1 MKNHRN
7 IDVWLERA
15 CHLTVVGLS
24 VTAAFLLRF
33 DFAIPAS
40 VIPILKEALLIA
52 ILVKLP
58 IFDLVGFYR
67 SLRRFVS
74 IPDLYLVFLG
84 NVAGSVLFA
93 AMSMFWIGPA
103 MPRSVLI
110 IDAHSVLCGH
120 GAGSVFGSHLQR
132 GVPRTF
138 RAAAHRDPDLR
149 GRARQA
155 PNWFAR
161 FTPTAA
167 RSTK

>member
-1 MKNHRN
+1 MKHDRN

-15 CHLTVVGLS
+15 CHLVVVGLS

-84 NVAGSVLFA
+84 NVAGSCALRRDVDVL
-93 AMSMFWIGPA
+93 
-103 MPRSVLI
+103 
-110 IDAHSVLCGH
+110 D
-120 GAGSVFGSHLQR
+120 
-132 GVPRTF
+132 
-138 RAAAHRDPDLR
+138 R
-149 GRARQA
+149 GRRCRA
-155 PNWFAR
+155 PC
-161 FTPTAA
+161 
-167 RSTK
+167 